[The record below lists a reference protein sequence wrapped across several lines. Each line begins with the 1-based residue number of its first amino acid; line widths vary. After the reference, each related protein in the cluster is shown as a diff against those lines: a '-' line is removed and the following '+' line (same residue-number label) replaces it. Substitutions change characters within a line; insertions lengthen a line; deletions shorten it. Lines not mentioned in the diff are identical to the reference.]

1 MLMKSLTSFSIS
13 AAQVKSLHKERVK
26 FMYCH
31 LAKLEST
38 QAKQLQNTQ
47 THYMHKLVYR
57 VKDSASR
64 KIDIE
69 IESPVKWKSKLI
81 SYMLM
86 KSPTF
91 LSFTL
96 HKSKQKP

>member
-1 MLMKSLTSFSIS
+1 MKTLTSFSIS

-69 IESPVKWKSKLI
+69 IEPPVKWKSKLI

>member
-1 MLMKSLTSFSIS
+1 MLMKTLTSFSIS

-31 LAKLEST
+31 LAKLESA

-47 THYMHKLVYR
+47 THMHKLVYR
-57 VKDSASR
+57 VKDSTSR

-69 IESPVKWKSKLI
+69 IEPPVKWKPKLI
-81 SYMLM
+81 LYMLM

-91 LSFTL
+91 FSFTL

>member
-1 MLMKSLTSFSIS
+1 MKTLTSFSIS
-13 AAQVKSLHKERVK
+13 AAQVTSLHKERFN

-31 LAKLEST
+31 LAKLESM

-57 VKDSASR
+57 VKDSTSR

-69 IESPVKWKSKLI
+69 IEPPVKWKPKLI

-91 LSFTL
+91 FSFTL